1 MKTYIAKSLLQVIPV
16 LLIVSLIVF
25 ILVRVTGD
33 PVALMLP
40 ETATAEDRAVLTQA
54 LGLDQP
60 LYTQYIKFIGSA
72 LQGDFGTSFRYGE
85 SALPLVLE
93 RLPASFE
100 LAVAAMIFAVIIAV
114 PLGVISAVKRN
125 TFTI

>member
-1 MKTYIAKSLLQVIPV
+1 MNRSLGRYIVKSLLQVIPV

-25 ILVRVTGD
+25 VLVRVTGD

-60 LYTQYIKFIGSA
+60 LHVQYVKFLGDA
-72 LQGDFGTSFRYGE
+72 LQGTSDNPSVMVSLLFAWCW
-85 SALPLVLE
+85 SVCQPALSL
-93 RLPASFE
+93 R
-100 LAVAAMIFAVIIAV
+100 
-114 PLGVISAVKRN
+114 RRRWCWR
-125 TFTI
+125 

>member
-93 RLPASFE
+93 RLPASF
-100 LAVAAMIFAVIIAV
+100 
-114 PLGVISAVKRN
+114 
-125 TFTI
+125 

>member
-1 MKTYIAKSLLQVIPV
+1 MGKYIVKSLLQVIPV

-40 ETATAEDRAVLTQA
+40 ETATEEDRAVLAQA

-60 LYTQYIKFIGSA
+60 LYTQYVKFLGSA
-72 LQGDFGTSFRYGE
+72 LKGDFG
-85 SALPLVLE
+85 
-93 RLPASFE
+93 RL
-100 LAVAAMIFAVIIAV
+100 V
-114 PLGVISAVKRN
+114 PLWRAGAAARAG
-125 TFTI
+125 TAAGQL